1 MLLKIYPENINE
13 RHIKQ
18 CIECLENDGII
29 VFPTDTVYAL
39 GCNLYSKTATEKLAR
54 IKGVKL
60 EKANF
65 SIICNDLSN
74 ISEYTKQIDNRV
86 FKVMRK
92 ALPGP
97 FTFIL
102 NANGNVPKI
111 FKNNKKTIGIRIPN
125 NAIPLELVRLLGN
138 PILTTSVHDDDEILE
153 YTTDPELIH
162 ERYEND
168 VDIVID
174 GGFGNIE
181 ASTIVDCTNDEIE
194 VVREGIGNIEE
205 YL

>member
-13 RHIKQ
+13 RYIKQ

-29 VFPTDTVYAL
+29 AFPTDTVYAL

-65 SIICNDLSN
+65 SIICHDLSN
-74 ISEYTKQIDNRV
+74 ISEYTKQIDNKV

-125 NAIPLELVRLLGN
+125 NPIPLELVRLLGN

-174 GGFGNIE
+174 GGYGNIE
-181 ASTIVDCTNDEIE
+181 ASTILDCTNDEIE

-205 YL
+205 FL